1 MLQLIAWSGMYIGR
15 RAVALAAALAM
26 HAIGAD
32 LGRVSRVS
40 KRLCNI
46 GMTCS
51 DLAAE
56 VRIAVAPRVVE
67 GGA

>member
-1 MLQLIAWSGMYIGR
+1 MYIGC
-15 RAVALAAALAM
+15 RAVALAAPALR
-26 HAIGAD
+26 AIGAD
-32 LGRVSRVS
+32 QGRVSRVS
-40 KRLCNI
+40 KRLRNV